1 MANYLVTGAA
11 GFIGSSIAKRL
22 LGEGN
27 TVHTIDNLSTG
38 TKKNIPKGTIFI
50 KGDCSDQEIYKN
62 LKNINFDAI
71 FHIAGQS
78 SGEISFEDP
87 IYDIKTNLESTIL
100 LLKFSLSIGCK
111 KFIYASSMSVYG
123 SQPDRPINEKDIC
136 TPQSFYG
143 IGKLASENYMRIF
156 HNYGLDCISL
166 RFFNVYGPGQNLE
179 NLKQGMIS
187 IFISQMLQ
195 KKKIIVK
202 GSGNRYRDFIYID
215 DVVEVLRKSLNLK
228 QENFEIINVGSGN
241 KTNVIDVL
249 NLIKSSWN
257 KNTPITFEG
266 ETEGDVFGIYSDN
279 SKMKKLLNY
288 NPETPLINGIKKMI
302 KWSKD
307 QINLKQKISA

>member
-1 MANYLVTGAA
+1 MNNYLVTGAA

-22 LGEGN
+22 LDENN
-27 TVHTIDNLSTG
+27 TVYTIDNLSTG
-38 TKKNIPKGTIFI
+38 IKKNIPKGTIFI
-50 KGDCSDQEIYKN
+50 KGDCSDQEIYKKI
-62 LKNINFDAI
+62 KNIKFDAI

-100 LLKFSLSIGCK
+100 LLKFSLLNGCK

-123 SQPDRPINEKDIC
+123 SQPDRPINERDIC

-202 GSGNRYRDFIYID
+202 GSGDRYRDFIYID
-215 DVVEVLRKSLNLK
+215 DVVEVLRKSLDLK

-241 KTNVIDVL
+241 KTKVIDVL
-249 NLIKSSWN
+249 KFIKSSWD
-257 KNTPITFEG
+257 KKTLIMFEG
-266 ETEGDVFGIYSDN
+266 KTEGDVFGIYSDN

-288 NPETPLINGIKKMI
+288 NPETSLDNGIKKMI
-302 KWSKD
+302 KWSED
-307 QINLKQKISA
+307 QINLKLENK

>member
-1 MANYLVTGAA
+1 MTNYLVTGAA
-11 GFIGSSIAKRL
+11 GFIGSSITKRL
-22 LGEGN
+22 LDENN
-27 TVHTIDNLSTG
+27 TVYTIDNLSTG

-62 LKNINFDAI
+62 IKNIKFDAI

-78 SGEISFEDP
+78 SGEVSFEDP

-100 LLKFSLSIGCK
+100 LLKFSLTNGCK

-136 TPQSFYG
+136 KPQSFYG
-143 IGKLASENYMRIF
+143 IGKLASENYMSIF
-156 HNYGLDCISL
+156 HNFGLDCISL

-215 DVVEVLRKSLNLK
+215 DVVEVIRRSLDLK

-241 KTNVIDVL
+241 KTRVIDVL
-249 NLIKSSWN
+249 NFIKSSWN
-257 KNTPITFEG
+257 KNIPVMFEG
-266 ETEGDVFGIYSDN
+266 KTQGDIFGIYSDN
-279 SKMKKLLNY
+279 SKMKKILNY
-288 NPETPLINGIKKMI
+288 NTETSLNNGIKKMI
-302 KWSKD
+302 KWSES
-307 QINLKQKISA
+307 QFNLK

>member
-11 GFIGSSIAKRL
+11 GFIGSSITKRL
-22 LGEGN
+22 LDENN
-27 TVHTIDNLSTG
+27 TVYTIDNLSTG

-62 LKNINFDAI
+62 FKNIKFDAI

-100 LLKFSLSIGCK
+100 LLKFSLLIGCK

-187 IFISQMLQ
+187 IFISQMLE

-215 DVVEVLRKSLNLK
+215 DVVEVLRRSLNLK
-228 QENFEIINVGSGN
+228 QKSFEIINVGSGS
-241 KTNVIDVL
+241 KTYVVDVL
-249 NLIKSSWN
+249 NFIKSSWN
-257 KNTPITFEG
+257 KNIPIAFEG
-266 ETEGDVFGIYSDN
+266 KTEGDVFGIYSDN
-279 SKMKKLLNY
+279 SKMKKLLNC
-288 NPETPLINGIKKMI
+288 NPETPLNNGIKKMI
-302 KWSKD
+302 KWSEN
-307 QINLKQKISA
+307 QINLKRKISS

>member
-22 LGEGN
+22 LDEN
-27 TVHTIDNLSTG
+27 NIVYTLDNLSTG
-38 TKKNIPKGTIFI
+38 TKKNIPKGTMFI

-62 LKNINFDAI
+62 IKNIKFDAI

-100 LLKFSLSIGCK
+100 LLKFSLLNGCK

-156 HNYGLDCISL
+156 HSYGLDCISL

-202 GSGNRYRDFIYID
+202 GSGDRFRDFIYID

-228 QENFEIINVGSGN
+228 QKNFEIINVGSGN
-241 KTNVIDVL
+241 KTKILDVL
-249 NLIKSSWN
+249 NFIKSSWN
-257 KNTPITFEG
+257 KDTPIIFEG
-266 ETEGDVFGIYSDN
+266 KTEGDIFGIYSDN

-288 NPETPLINGIKKMI
+288 NPETSLNNGIKKMI
-302 KWSKD
+302 KWSED
-307 QINLKQKISA
+307 QINLKLENK